1 MLSVSRDRYKS
12 LPYCPETKVF
22 VKNDFAQTLNI
33 TDKDF
38 MYVVAWDKESS
49 FIKSEDGR
57 VVVCPTYTIGLQD
70 INRLKI
76 LMSLWSN
83 KIKLNTAISMIT
95 MWSDSP
101 TFNQLSDSKFIDIQE
116 KWMRKSKKIDLF
128 LDIESQ
134 KLGSNLT
141 STDQKEE
148 IKDFLEYMKEKDI
161 GLYKVAAQVDSM
173 PKILD
178 THKHLAFLP
187 HELSIVER
195 VI

>member
-22 VKNDFAQTLNI
+22 VDNDFANKLNI

-38 MYVVAWDKESS
+38 MYVVSWDEEKS
-49 FIKSEDGR
+49 FIKSQDGR
-57 VVVCPTYTIGLQD
+57 VIVCPTYPIGLQD
-70 INRLKI
+70 INRLKT
-76 LMSLWSN
+76 LLSLWNN
-83 KIKLNTAISMIT
+83 KIKLSTAISMIT
-95 MWSDSP
+95 MWSEFP
-101 TFNQLSDSKFIDIQE
+101 TFEQLSDSKFVDIQE

-134 KLGSNLT
+134 KIGSPIT
-141 STDQKEE
+141 SSSEKEE
-148 IKDFLEYMKEKDI
+148 IKNFLEHMKNKDI

-178 THKHLAFLP
+178 TKKHLAFLP
-187 HELSIVER
+187 QELSIIER